1 MSLSLKA
8 GASLLLLVVLF
19 ALLAP
24 LIWPDP
30 AAQDLANFLAAPS
43 LQEPL
48 GRDQLGR
55 SLMARLAAA
64 TRLSLLLGIL
74 CVMTAAL
81 LGALLGWLSAWR
93 GGWVDGLLRSL
104 ADGVL
109 ALPSL
114 LLVLLFSAMAQ
125 GGYAILYFGLAMA
138 QWVEYYRVVRAR
150 SRTLLASP
158 QVEASRLLGF
168 GNGYIVRRHLWPE
181 LAPQLLTMMAFGL
194 AGAILTLSTL
204 GFVGVGIQPP
214 TPELGLM
221 MTEALPH
228 YQEAP
233 RLLLAPI
240 MVMGLML
247 LALVLLNHRSMP
259 HPRSSQGVRS

>member
-1 MSLSLKA
+1 M
-8 GASLLLLVVLF
+8 
-19 ALLAP
+19 
-24 LIWPDP
+24 
-30 AAQDLANFLAAPS
+30 
-43 LQEPL
+43 
-48 GRDQLGR
+48 GR

-64 TRLSLLLGIL
+64 TRLSLLLGLL
-74 CVMTAAL
+74 CVITAAL
-81 LGALLGWLSAWR
+81 LGSLLGWLSAWR

-109 ALPSL
+109 ALPGL

-125 GGYAILYFGLAMA
+125 GGFAILYLGLAMA

-150 SRTLLASP
+150 SRGLLASP

-168 GNGYIVRRHLWPE
+168 GHAHVVRRHLWPE

-240 MVMGLML
+240 LVMGLML
-247 LALVLLNHRSMP
+247 LALVLLHQTRGLDMP
-259 HPRSSQGVRS
+259 SSQGATS

>member
-1 MSLSLKA
+1 MSFSVKA

-19 ALLAP
+19 ALLGP
-24 LIWPDP
+24 VLWPDP
-30 AAQDLANFLAAPS
+30 AAQDLAQFLADPS
-43 LQEPL
+43 WQEPL
-48 GRDQLGR
+48 GRDQMGR

-64 TRLSLLLGIL
+64 TRLSLLLGLL
-74 CVMTAAL
+74 CVITAAL
-81 LGALLGWLSAWR
+81 LGSLLGWLSAWR

-109 ALPSL
+109 ALPGL
-114 LLVLLFSAMAQ
+114 LLVLLFS
-125 GGYAILYFGLAMA
+125 AMA

-150 SRTLLASP
+150 SRGLLASP

-168 GNGYIVRRHLWPE
+168 GHAHVVRRHLWPE

-240 MVMGLML
+240 LVMGLML
-247 LALVLLNHRSMP
+247 LALVLLHQTRGLDMP
-259 HPRSSQGVRS
+259 SSQGATS